1 MTHFRALATVLALT
15 APCALPLAAQA
26 EAYHDCLIEPAMVV
40 AVGAPAEGVI
50 ESIDAVRGATVKK
63 GDVIARLESV
73 VEAETLRIAAAQA
86 ENTYGVEIAE
96 ARMDLAQK
104 QFERAAKLVKRKAGT
119 VADRDIAEAELK
131 AAKVELLQAQTDR
144 RMAAM
149 ERDRAAALLE
159 RRVIKAPMDG
169 VLLRRL
175 IGPGEFAHS
184 QAQVVQIASVN
195 PLYVDVFLPTS
206 LYNDVNVGQVAVVR
220 PKEPIGGEYEAEIQ
234 AIDQV
239 FDAASDTFGVRL
251 ELPNPGGALP
261 GGVDCTLEIPTG

>member
-1 MTHFRALATVLALT
+1 MTQLRALAIALAV
-15 APCALPLAAQA
+15 PCLMPLQAQA
-26 EAYHDCLIEPAMVV
+26 ETFHDCLIEPAMVV
-40 AVGAPAEGVI
+40 ALGASAEGVI
-50 ESIDAVRGATVKK
+50 ASIDAVRGTQVKK

-73 VEAETLRIAAAQA
+73 VEEETLRIATAQA
-86 ENTYGVEIAE
+86 ETTYGVDV
-96 ARMDLAQK
+96 ARARVELAQK
-104 QFERAAKLVKRKAGT
+104 QFERAARLVKRKAGT

-131 AAKVELLQAQTDR
+131 AAKIELLQAQSDQ
-144 RMAAM
+144 RMSAM

-159 RRVIKAPMDG
+159 RRVIRAPMDG

-206 LYNDVNVGQVAVVR
+206 LYNDVKIGQVAIVR
-220 PKEPIGGEYEAEIQ
+220 PKEPIGGAYEAQIQ

-251 ELPNPGGALP
+251 ELPNPDNALP
-261 GGVDCTLEIPTG
+261 GGVDCTLELPTS